1 MPHPSGSGSG
11 GSKRAKA
18 LAADLIALG
27 SQQSSSASNTGSS
40 SGTGSTS
47 GSTASSSSK
56 DKSSK
61 GLKRDAREVS
71 SPAIPPKKAK
81 FSGASTSASTSM
93 PTISGGSS
101 SGSTNSNSSSRRSS
115 DAAWKDVTIISSLE
129 AHDIVPLIQEA
140 EASNDMDKIESILV
154 SSVKLL
160 KSNRLKIDQLLSLSL
175 MFLARNKPS
184 LFQTESIIE
193 AFISILKR
201 DATATHPLKVK
212 LSNSLPILSS
222 NLLFSFLRD
231 EPNWPK
237 SLIAVYVQD
246 SLNERLW
253 VDYCKPLSDNIIIS
267 FGTRVPPK
275 SSTASVMSLN
285 PAIMKSDAVRELTN
299 SPTHEDS
306 NSMDSSAGNTISSS
320 LKDAADDEPPSV
332 YPRFVHLKNYPFDY
346 INQVVNEYLNRRP
359 VTNEKNII
367 KFLTTATGI
376 QSIRLTAATKI
387 DSWLQNPKLA
397 KSALELFW
405 CLIWNSTGDPE
416 TFAALVKIR
425 FKQKVH
431 INHFIS
437 CIKELLNQSD
447 ENISLILRQTVM
459 NEILCGPL
467 KGTQNM
473 QLISVCFQNAPEK
486 STKVLATLFQELIL
500 KDDYLKSLRTLL
512 REIVRALRYDY
523 LNMTLFVATLVELE
537 HTSALD
543 LLDANDSL
551 QRERV
556 FSSIIDLITLSMFL
570 SVSPSIKEASSF
582 SKSDR
587 KDIMRSFQIQVC
599 EMQRSGVYWI
609 QKASQ
614 RLSPERSEFTHGIN
628 KVLLM
633 EPPDSYSSKDNWPPE
648 PDRQLIIRLSSDV
661 PLLEDTLIRLLQ
673 MGLSPQYLIYP
684 MEVIELTDALIRR
697 AASIFETE
705 SSRSYPV
712 LQMRNDEIFTLLLRS
727 ATYRMPDNISL
738 PPDYEP
744 PELAVSDWY
753 WKAWTQLLILTA
765 HNINYF
771 GKLAWTEY
779 PTLAVMI
786 EMAITNTFEFPPS
799 MSSVSDDLLANE
811 LATLNVERQQ
821 VLKFESHLA
830 AATSKTQITESNSLL
845 LSKVITLDPK
855 GIARRPPQNVLESL
869 RNLNQTLKLGHL
881 LCQSRSPDFLLQI
894 IQRQQQKR
902 HQPGSSQGSSPQA
915 PVSMPWLNQLVELH
929 EDNYSSLPI
938 QCLCEFL
945 LGQIHDEKTS
955 AAGKKDQFKMLFSPY
970 IYI

>member
-1 MPHPSGSGSG
+1 
-11 GSKRAKA
+11 
-18 LAADLIALG
+18 
-27 SQQSSSASNTGSS
+27 
-40 SGTGSTS
+40 
-47 GSTASSSSK
+47 
-56 DKSSK
+56 
-61 GLKRDAREVS
+61 
-71 SPAIPPKKAK
+71 
-81 FSGASTSASTSM
+81 
-93 PTISGGSS
+93 
-101 SGSTNSNSSSRRSS
+101 
-115 DAAWKDVTIISSLE
+115 
-129 AHDIVPLIQEA
+129 
-140 EASNDMDKIESILV
+140 
-154 SSVKLL
+154 
-160 KSNRLKIDQLLSLSL
+160 
-175 MFLARNKPS
+175 
-184 LFQTESIIE
+184 
-193 AFISILKR
+193 
-201 DATATHPLKVK
+201 
-212 LSNSLPILSS
+212 
-222 NLLFSFLRD
+222 
-231 EPNWPK
+231 
-237 SLIAVYVQD
+237 
-246 SLNERLW
+246 
-253 VDYCKPLSDNIIIS
+253 
-267 FGTRVPPK
+267 
-275 SSTASVMSLN
+275 
-285 PAIMKSDAVRELTN
+285 
-299 SPTHEDS
+299 
-306 NSMDSSAGNTISSS
+306 
-320 LKDAADDEPPSV
+320 
-332 YPRFVHLKNYPFDY
+332 
-346 INQVVNEYLNRRP
+346 
-359 VTNEKNII
+359 
-367 KFLTTATGI
+367 
-376 QSIRLTAATKI
+376 
-387 DSWLQNPKLA
+387 
-397 KSALELFW
+397 
-405 CLIWNSTGDPE
+405 
-416 TFAALVKIR
+416 
-425 FKQKVH
+425 
-431 INHFIS
+431 
-437 CIKELLNQSD
+437 
-447 ENISLILRQTVM
+447 M

-500 KDDYLKSLRTLL
+500 KDDYLKSLRGLL
-512 REIVRALRYDY
+512 RDIVRALRYDY

-543 LLDANDSL
+543 LLDTNDPV

-570 SVSPSIKEASSF
+570 SVSPSIKEAASF

-599 EMQRSGVYWI
+599 EMQRSGVYWV

-614 RLSPERSEFTHGIN
+614 RLQPERSEFTHGIN

-633 EPPDSYSSKDNWPPE
+633 EPLDSYSSKDNWPPE
-648 PDRQLIIRLSSDV
+648 SERQLIIRLSSDV

-673 MGLSPQYLIYP
+673 MGLSPSYLIYP

-712 LQMRNDEIFTLLLRS
+712 LQMRNEEIFSLLLRS
-727 ATYRMPDNISL
+727 ATYRMPDNITL
-738 PPDYEP
+738 PLDYEP

-799 MSSVSDDLLANE
+799 MSSISDDLMANE
-811 LATLNVERQQ
+811 LATLNIERQQ

-830 AATSKTQITESNSLL
+830 AATSKTQITEANSLL

-869 RNLNQTLKLGHL
+869 RNLNSTLKLGHL

-902 HQPGSSQGSSPQA
+902 HQPGSLQMGSSMSPPP

-945 LGQIHDEKTS
+945 LGQIYDAYMSASSKLAKFYSFFSRFASKLSLSWLLLNSYACLITGLFPDTCLNFTFTCCILLFFAFSLCFTS
-955 AAGKKDQFKMLFSPY
+955 KDSFT
-970 IYI
+970 